1 MLRVRLRLR
10 LPRLQIDRVA
20 LISGGNRGIGRE
32 VARQL
37 AGQGYRVVIGSRDLP
52 KGEEAARELGDAVS
66 AVQLDVTDEDSI
78 VAAVGSVASEL
89 GRLDVLVNNAG
100 ITGGGWSTHA
110 VDADLDE
117 VRRTLETNLFGA
129 WRLTEEAL
137 PLMRRN
143 GYGRIV
149 NISSGMGQ
157 LSDMGGHSPA
167 YRLSK
172 TGLNVLTRML
182 TAELGEENI
191 LVNSVCPGWV
201 RTDMGTQS
209 ARVSVEEGADT
220 PVWLATL
227 PDDGPRGGFFRNREP
242 IPW

>member
-1 MLRVRLRLR
+1 LLRVRLRLLGLR
-10 LPRLQIDRVA
+10 IDRVA

-32 VARQL
+32 IARQL
-37 AGQGYRVVIGSRDLP
+37 AGQSYRVVIGSRELA
-52 KGEEAARELGDAVS
+52 KGEEAAHELGQNVT

-78 VAAVGSVASEL
+78 VAAVASVERDL
-89 GRLDVLVNNAG
+89 ERLDVLVNNAG
-100 ITGGGWSTHA
+100 IVGGGWSTNA

-137 PLMRRN
+137 PLMRKN

-209 ARVSVEEGADT
+209 ARVSVQEGADT

>member
-1 MLRVRLRLR
+1 V
-10 LPRLQIDRVA
+10 QVDRAA

-37 AGQGYRVVIGSRDLP
+37 ADLGYRVVIGSRDLP
-52 KGEEAARELGDAVS
+52 KGEKVAGELGENVS

-78 VAAVGSVASEL
+78 GRAVASVAEDP

-100 ITGGGWSTHA
+100 ITGGGWSTSA
-110 VDADLDE
+110 VDADLDQ
-117 VRRTLETNLFGA
+117 VRKTLDTNLFGA

-157 LSDMGGHSPA
+157 LSDMGGHSPG
-167 YRLSK
+167 YRVSK

-182 TAELGEENI
+182 TAELVDENI

-201 RTDMGTQS
+201 RTDMGTES
-209 ARVSVEEGADT
+209 ARRSVEEGADT

-227 PDDGPRGGFFRNREP
+227 PDDGPRGGFFRDRQP

>member
-1 MLRVRLRLR
+1 MLRVRQRLLGLR
-10 LPRLQIDRVA
+10 IDRVA

-32 VARQL
+32 IARQL
-37 AGQGYRVVIGSRDLP
+37 AGQSYRVVIGSRGLA
-52 KGEEAARELGDAVS
+52 KGEEAAHELGQNVT

-78 VAAVGSVASEL
+78 IAAVASVERDL
-89 GRLDVLVNNAG
+89 ERLDVLVNNAG
-100 ITGGGWSTHA
+100 IVGGGWSSNA

-137 PLMRRN
+137 PLMRKN

>member
-1 MLRVRLRLR
+1 V
-10 LPRLQIDRVA
+10 QVDRAA

-37 AGQGYRVVIGSRDLP
+37 ADLGYRVVIGSRDLP
-52 KGEEAARELGDAVS
+52 KGEKVAGELGENVS

-78 VAAVGSVASEL
+78 GRAVASVAEDP

-100 ITGGGWSTHA
+100 ITGGGWSTSA
-110 VDADLDE
+110 VDADLDQ
-117 VRRTLETNLFGA
+117 VRKTLDTNLFGA
-129 WRLTEEAL
+129 WRLAEEAL

-157 LSDMGGHSPA
+157 LSDMGGHSPG
-167 YRLSK
+167 YRVSK

-182 TAELGEENI
+182 TAELVDENI

-201 RTDMGTQS
+201 RTDMGTES
-209 ARVSVEEGADT
+209 ARRSVEEGADT

-227 PDDGPRGGFFRNREP
+227 PDDGPRGGFFRDRQP

>member
-1 MLRVRLRLR
+1 V
-10 LPRLQIDRVA
+10 QIERAA
-20 LISGGNRGIGRE
+20 LVSGGNRGIGRE

-37 AGQGYRVVIGSRDLP
+37 ADLGYRVVIGSRDLP
-52 KGEEAARELGDAVS
+52 KGDEVARELGKNVS

-78 VAAVGSVASEL
+78 VRAVASVAEDP

-100 ITGGGWSTHA
+100 ITGGGWSTNA
-110 VDADLDE
+110 VDADLDQ
-117 VRRTLETNLFGA
+117 VRKTLDTNLFGA

-157 LSDMGGHSPA
+157 LSDMGGHSPG
-167 YRLSK
+167 YRVSK

-182 TAELGEENI
+182 TAELADENI

-209 ARVSVEEGADT
+209 ARRSVEEGADT

-227 PDDGPRGGFFRNREP
+227 ADDGPRGGFFRDREP

>member
-1 MLRVRLRLR
+1 MK
-10 LPRLQIDRVA
+10 RVA
-20 LISGGNRGIGRE
+20 LVSGGNRGIGRE

-37 AGQGYRVVIGSRDLP
+37 AALDYAVVIGSRDLA
-52 KGEEAARELGDAVS
+52 KGEEVARELGENVTAR
-66 AVQLDVTDEDSI
+66 QLDVTDEESI
-78 VAAVGSVASEL
+78 VHCVASIAEDP

-100 ITGGGWSTHA
+100 VTGGRWSTSA
-110 VDADLDE
+110 LDVDLDE
-117 VRRTLETNLFGA
+117 VRKTLETNLFGA
-129 WRLTEEAL
+129 WRLTEEVL
-137 PLMRRN
+137 PLMRKNR
-143 GYGRIV
+143 YGRIV

-167 YRLSK
+167 YRVSK

-182 TAELGEENI
+182 TAELADENI

-201 RTDMGTQS
+201 RTDMGTQA
-209 ARVSVEEGADT
+209 ARRSVEEGADT

-227 PDDGPRGGFFRNREP
+227 PDDGPRGGFFRDREP

>member
-1 MLRVRLRLR
+1 VNER
-10 LPRLQIDRVA
+10 RVA
-20 LISGGNRGIGRE
+20 LVSGGNRGIGRE

-37 AGQGYRVVIGSRDLP
+37 AGLGYTVAIGSRDLAR
-52 KGEEAARELGDAVS
+52 GQQAAEELGDHVVAF
-66 AVQLDVTDEDSI
+66 QLDVTDAESI
-78 VAAVGSVASEL
+78 ERCIAAVDEEF

-100 ITGGGWSTHA
+100 IIGGGWSTSA
-110 VDADLDE
+110 VDIDLDE
-117 VRRTLETNLFGA
+117 VRDLLETNLFGA
-129 WRLTEEAL
+129 WRLTQAAL

-143 GYGRIV
+143 GYGRVV

-157 LSDMGGHSPA
+157 LSDMGGHSPS

-172 TGLNVLTRML
+172 TGLNALTRML

-201 RTDMGTQS
+201 RTDMGGS
-209 ARVSVEEGADT
+209 NARRSVEQGAET

-227 PDDGPRGGFFRNREP
+227 PDDSARGGFFRDRKP

>member
-1 MLRVRLRLR
+1 MK
-10 LPRLQIDRVA
+10 RVA
-20 LISGGNRGIGRE
+20 LVSGGNRGIGRE

-37 AGQGYRVVIGSRDLP
+37 AARDYAVVIGSRDLA
-52 KGEEAARELGDAVS
+52 KGEKVARELGENVTAR
-66 AVQLDVTDEDSI
+66 QLDVTDEESI
-78 VAAVGSVASEL
+78 VHCVASIAEDP

-100 ITGGGWSTHA
+100 VTGGRWSTSA
-110 VDADLDE
+110 LDVDLDE
-117 VRRTLETNLFGA
+117 VRKTLETNLFGA
-129 WRLTEEAL
+129 WRLTEEVL
-137 PLMRRN
+137 PLMRKNR
-143 GYGRIV
+143 YGRIV

-167 YRLSK
+167 YRVSK

-182 TAELGEENI
+182 TAELSDENI

-201 RTDMGTQS
+201 RTDMGTQA
-209 ARVSVEEGADT
+209 ARRSVEEGADT

-227 PDDGPRGGFFRNREP
+227 PDDGPRGGFFRDREP

>member
-1 MLRVRLRLR
+1 
-10 LPRLQIDRVA
+10 
-20 LISGGNRGIGRE
+20 
-32 VARQL
+32 
-37 AGQGYRVVIGSRDLP
+37 VVIGSRDP
-52 KGEEAARELGDAVS
+52 GRGEEAARELGPNVAS
-66 AVQLDVTDEDSI
+66 HQLDVTDEQSI
-78 VAAVGSVASEL
+78 ARTVAFIAADF

-100 ITGGGWSTHA
+100 IIGGGWSTNA

-137 PLMRRN
+137 PLMRKN

-157 LSDMGGHSPA
+157 LSDMGGHSPG
-167 YRLSK
+167 YRVSK

-201 RTDMGTQS
+201 RTDMGTQA
-209 ARVSVEEGADT
+209 ARRSVEEGAET

-227 PDDGPRGGFFRNREP
+227 PDDGPRGGFFRDRKL